1 MADVT
6 ITQQTSS
13 VTIGTNSSS
22 ISFSGGQTTVS
33 VQGSSLSNSNISTSF
48 VQANTI
54 PDILVLDSCRPV
66 VTVGGSVELNY
77 GGDADISNDSGN
89 ILQEGSDDGLY
100 VPPFAWK
107 TTQW

>member
-1 MADVT
+1 MVDVV
-6 ITQQTSS
+6 ISQQSAS
-13 VTIGTNSSS
+13 VTIGTNSSQLAV
-22 ISFSGGQTTVS
+22 SGGQTVVA
-33 VQGSSLSNSNISTSF
+33 VQGSSSANSSISLSH
-48 VQANTI
+48 VQANTL
-54 PDILVLDSCRPV
+54 PDILVMESSNPV

>member
-22 ISFSGGQTTVS
+22 ISVSGGQTIVA
-33 VQGSSLSNSNISTSF
+33 VQGSSSANSISTSF
-48 VQANTI
+48 VRANTI
-54 PDILVLDSCRPV
+54 PDILVLDSSRPV